1 MPASSG
7 CCCAVPWRSFR
18 VPEILVYQIMR
29 VLIWVQH
36 LLGTGHFKRAATLAE
51 AMVAD
56 GLDVT
61 LVSGGPP
68 IEWMTPK
75 GVRIEQLPG
84 IRARDRQFSAMVDM
98 DGRPIDQVFMAKRRA
113 KLMAIFA
120 RTRPRVV
127 ITEMFPFGRR
137 AFQFELIRLLD
148 AAATF
153 RPRPWIL
160 SSVRDILVM
169 KNDLQRYDW
178 MRDLVQTYYDHVLV
192 HTDPKLV
199 PFDLTFPHAKAI
211 EAKIVNTGYVTEALP
226 QPEQRINGMA
236 PEVLVSTGGG
246 RVGAKLIEAAI
257 RARSQSRLKDV
268 PWRVIA
274 GGYADSAE
282 LETLRSKL
290 PGGIILTG
298 PSQDFQARLANS
310 LLSISQAGY
319 NTVVEGLRLGKRMVL
334 VPFETASETEQ
345 GIRAE
350 RLANMGFAQTIRE
363 ADLTPASLA
372 EAVDAVLDRPPP
384 QVIDIN
390 LDGMANTVRFVRELV
405 APEPAARVF
414 R

>member
-1 MPASSG
+1 MT
-7 CCCAVPWRSFR
+7 
-18 VPEILVYQIMR
+18 

-51 AMVAD
+51 AMAAD

-61 LVSGGPP
+61 LVTGGPP
-68 IEWMTPK
+68 VEWIRPE
-75 GVRIEQLPG
+75 GVRLEQLPG
-84 IRARDRQFSAMVDM
+84 VRARDRQFSAMVDL
-98 DGRPIDQVFMAKRRA
+98 DGQPIDQVFIAKRRA
-113 KLMAIFA
+113 KLMAVLA
-120 RTRPRVV
+120 RTRPKVV

-137 AFQFELIRLLD
+137 AFQFELIRLLE
-148 AAATF
+148 AASSF
-153 RPRPWIL
+153 VPRPKIL
-160 SSVRDILVM
+160 SSVRDILVI
-169 KNDLQRYDW
+169 KSDQSRSDW
-178 MRDLVQTYYDHVLV
+178 MRDLVQNYYDHVLV

-199 PFDLTFPHAKAI
+199 SFDLTFPHAKEIAP
-211 EAKIVNTGYVTEALP
+211 KIVNTGYVTEKP
-226 QPEQRINGMA
+226 STTEPRINSMA

-257 RARSQSRLKDV
+257 KARSRSRLKDV

-274 GGYADSAE
+274 GGYADKAE
-282 LETLRSKL
+282 LDALRAKL
-290 PGGIILTG
+290 PLGIILTG

-345 GIRAE
+345 SLRAE
-350 RLANMGFAQTIRE
+350 RLSSMGFAQTISE
-363 ADLTPASLA
+363 ADLTPESLA
-372 EAVDAVLDRPPP
+372 KAVDAALDRPPP

-390 LDGMANTVRFVRELV
+390 LDGLTNTVKFVQSLL
-405 APEPAARVF
+405 ASEPAARVY

>member
-1 MPASSG
+1 MK
-7 CCCAVPWRSFR
+7 
-18 VPEILVYQIMR
+18 

-51 AMVAD
+51 AMAAD

-68 IEWMTPK
+68 VDWIKPS
-75 GVRIEQLPG
+75 GVRLEQLPG
-84 IRARDRQFSAMVDM
+84 VRARDRQFSAMVDL
-98 DGRPIDQVFMAKRRA
+98 DGRPIDQVFIAKRRA
-113 KLMAIFA
+113 KLMAVLA

-148 AAATF
+148 AATAF
-153 RPRPWIL
+153 VPRPKVL
-160 SSVRDILVM
+160 ASVRDILVI
-169 KNDLQRYDW
+169 KNDRKRYDW
-178 MRDLVQTYYDHVLV
+178 MRDLVNTYYDHVLV

-199 PFDLTFPHAKAI
+199 PFDLTFPYAKDI
-211 EAKIVNTGYVTEALP
+211 EPKIVNTGYVTERPPSAEP
-226 QPEQRINGMA
+226 RINSMA

-246 RVGAKLIEAAI
+246 RVGGKLIEAAI
-257 RARSQSRLKDV
+257 KARGLSRLKDV

-274 GGYADSAE
+274 GGYVDQKE
-282 LETLRSKL
+282 LEALRAKL
-290 PGGIILTG
+290 PLGIILTG
-298 PSQDFQARLANS
+298 PTDDFQARLANS

-345 GIRAE
+345 GLRAE
-350 RLANMGFAQTIRE
+350 RLSDMGFAHTIRE
-363 ADLTPASLA
+363 TDLTPQSLA
-372 EAVDAVLDRPPP
+372 KAVDAALDRPPP

-390 LDGMANTVRFVRELV
+390 LDGMANTVKFVRELM
-405 APEPAARVF
+405 APEPVARVY

>member
-1 MPASSG
+1 MT
-7 CCCAVPWRSFR
+7 
-18 VPEILVYQIMR
+18 

-51 AMVAD
+51 AMAAD
-56 GLDVT
+56 GVDVT

-68 IEWMTPK
+68 VDWIKPE
-75 GVRIEQLPG
+75 GVRLEQLPG
-84 IRARDRQFSAMVDM
+84 IRARDRQFSAMVAL
-98 DGRPIDQVFMAKRRA
+98 DGQPIDQVFIAKRRA
-113 KLMAIFA
+113 KLMAVLA

-148 AAATF
+148 AASSF
-153 RPRPWIL
+153 VPRPKIL
-160 SSVRDILVM
+160 CSVRDILVM
-169 KNDLQRYDW
+169 KSDQKRYDW
-178 MRDLVQTYYDHVLV
+178 MRDLVQSYYDHVLV

-199 PFDLTFPHAKAI
+199 PFDLTFPHAKEI
-211 EAKIVNTGYVTEALP
+211 EAKIVNTGYVAEKPSTTEA
-226 QPEQRINGMA
+226 RGSMA

-257 RARSQSRLKDV
+257 KARAQSRLKDV

-274 GGYADSAE
+274 GGYADKAE
-282 LETLRSKL
+282 LEALRAKL
-290 PGGIILTG
+290 PLGIILTG
-298 PSQDFQARLANS
+298 PSPDFPSRLANS

-345 GIRAE
+345 SLRAE
-350 RLANMGFAQTIRE
+350 RLSNMGLAQTISE
-363 ADLTPASLA
+363 ADLSPESLA
-372 EAVDAVLDRPPP
+372 KAVDAVLDRPPP

-390 LDGMANTVRFVRELV
+390 LDGLANTVKFVQDLL
-405 APEPAARVF
+405 APEPVARAL

>member
-1 MPASSG
+1 
-7 CCCAVPWRSFR
+7 
-18 VPEILVYQIMR
+18 MR

-51 AMVAD
+51 AMAAD

-68 IEWMTPK
+68 VDWMTPK
-75 GVRIEQLPG
+75 GVRLEHLPA

-98 DGRPIDQVFMAKRRA
+98 DGRQIDQVFMAKRRA

-137 AFQFELIRLLD
+137 AFEFELMRMLES
-148 AAATF
+148 AAAF

-169 KNDLQRYDW
+169 KNDRHRYDW
-178 MRDLVQTYYDHVLV
+178 MRDRIQTYYDHVLV

-211 EAKIVNTGYVTEALP
+211 EAKIVNTGYVTEAM
-226 QPEQRINGMA
+226 PEPTERLNGKA

-246 RVGAKLIEAAI
+246 RVGAKLIEAAVKA
-257 RARSQSRLKDV
+257 RAQSRLKDV
-268 PWRVIA
+268 PWRVVA
-274 GGYADSAE
+274 GGHADKAE
-282 LETLRSKL
+282 LEALRSKL
-290 PGGIILTG
+290 PLGIILTG
-298 PSQDFQARLANS
+298 ASADFQSRLANS

-334 VPFETASETEQ
+334 VPFETESETEQ

-350 RLANMGFAQTIRE
+350 RLASMGFAQTIRE
-363 ADLTPASLA
+363 VDLTPESLA
-372 EAVDAVLDRPPP
+372 QAVDAVLDRPPP
-384 QVIDIN
+384 QVIDID
-390 LDGMANTVRFVRELV
+390 LDGMANTVRFVRDLV
-405 APEPAARVF
+405 MSEPSSR
-414 R
+414 

>member
-1 MPASSG
+1 MT
-7 CCCAVPWRSFR
+7 
-18 VPEILVYQIMR
+18 

-51 AMVAD
+51 AMAAD

-68 IEWMTPK
+68 VDWIKPE
-75 GVRIEQLPG
+75 GVRLEQLPG
-84 IRARDRQFSAMVDM
+84 IRARDRQFSAMVDL
-98 DGRPIDQVFMAKRRA
+98 DGQPIDQVFIAKRRA
-113 KLMAIFA
+113 KLMAVLA

-137 AFQFELIRLLD
+137 AFQFELIRLLE
-148 AAATF
+148 AASSF
-153 RPRPWIL
+153 VPRPKIL
-160 SSVRDILVM
+160 SSVRDILVI
-169 KNDLQRYDW
+169 KSDQKRYDW
-178 MRDLVQTYYDHVLV
+178 MRDLVQNYYDHVLV

-199 PFDLTFPHAKAI
+199 PFDLTFPHAKEI
-211 EAKIVNTGYVTEALP
+211 EAKIVNTGYVAEKPSTA
-226 QPEQRINGMA
+226 QPRSSIA

-257 RARSQSRLKDV
+257 KARSQSRLKDV

-274 GGYADSAE
+274 GGYADKAE
-282 LETLRSKL
+282 LEALRAKL
-290 PGGIILTG
+290 PLGIILTG
-298 PSQDFQARLANS
+298 PSPDFQSRLANS

-345 GIRAE
+345 SLRAE
-350 RLANMGFAQTIRE
+350 RLSNMGFAQTISE
-363 ADLTPASLA
+363 VDLSPESLA
-372 EAVDAVLDRPPP
+372 KAVDAVLDRPPP

-390 LDGMANTVRFVRELV
+390 LDGLANTVKFVRNLL
-405 APEPAARVF
+405 APEPVARVL

>member
-1 MPASSG
+1 MT
-7 CCCAVPWRSFR
+7 
-18 VPEILVYQIMR
+18 

-51 AMVAD
+51 AMAAD

-61 LVSGGPP
+61 LVTGGPP
-68 IEWMTPK
+68 VEWIKPE
-75 GVRIEQLPG
+75 GVRLEQLPG
-84 IRARDRQFSAMVDM
+84 VRARDRQFSAMVDL
-98 DGRPIDQVFMAKRRA
+98 DGRPIDQVFVAKRRA
-113 KLMAIFA
+113 KLMAVLA
-120 RTRPRVV
+120 RTRPKVV

-137 AFQFELIRLLD
+137 AFQFELIRLLE
-148 AAATF
+148 AASSF
-153 RPRPWIL
+153 VPRPKIL
-160 SSVRDILVM
+160 SSVRDILVI
-169 KNDLQRYDW
+169 KSDQSRSDW
-178 MRDLVQTYYDHVLV
+178 MRDLVQNYYDHVLV

-199 PFDLTFPHAKAI
+199 PFDLTFPHAKEIAP
-211 EAKIVNTGYVTEALP
+211 KIVNTGYVTEKP
-226 QPEQRINGMA
+226 STTEPKINSMA

-257 RARSQSRLKDV
+257 KARSRSRLKDV

-274 GGYADSAE
+274 GGYADKAE
-282 LETLRSKL
+282 LDALRAKL
-290 PGGIILTG
+290 PLGIILTG

-345 GIRAE
+345 SLRAE
-350 RLANMGFAQTIRE
+350 RLSSMGFAQTISE
-363 ADLTPASLA
+363 ADLTPESLA
-372 EAVDAVLDRPPP
+372 KAVDAALDRPPP

-390 LDGMANTVRFVRELV
+390 LDGLANTVKFVQNLLE
-405 APEPAARVF
+405 PETAARVY

>member
-1 MPASSG
+1 MT
-7 CCCAVPWRSFR
+7 
-18 VPEILVYQIMR
+18 

-51 AMVAD
+51 AMAAD
-56 GLDVT
+56 GIDVT

-68 IEWMTPK
+68 VDWIKPE
-75 GVRIEQLPG
+75 GVRLEQLPG
-84 IRARDRQFSAMVDM
+84 IRARDRQFSAMVDL
-98 DGRPIDQVFMAKRRA
+98 DGRPIDQVFIAKRRA
-113 KLMAIFA
+113 KLMAVLA

-137 AFQFELIRLLD
+137 AFQFELIRLLE
-148 AAATF
+148 AASSF
-153 RPRPWIL
+153 VPRPKIL
-160 SSVRDILVM
+160 SSVRDILVI
-169 KNDLQRYDW
+169 KSDESRYDW

-199 PFDLTFPHAKAI
+199 PFDLTFPHAKDI
-211 EAKIVNTGYVTEALP
+211 QPKIVNTGYVAERPPSADS
-226 QPEQRINGMA
+226 RINGMA

-257 RARSQSRLKDV
+257 KARGQSRLKDV
-268 PWRVIA
+268 PWRIIA
-274 GGYADSAE
+274 GGYAENAE
-282 LETLRSKL
+282 LEALRAKL
-290 PGGIILTG
+290 PLGIILTG
-298 PSQDFQARLANS
+298 TTPDFQNRLANS

-345 GIRAE
+345 SLRAE
-350 RLANMGFAQTIRE
+350 RLSSMGLAQTISE
-363 ADLTPASLA
+363 ADLTPETLA
-372 EAVDAVLDRPPP
+372 KAVDAVLDRPPP

-390 LDGMANTVRFVRELV
+390 LDGMTNTVKFVQDLL
-405 APEPAARVF
+405 APAPAARVF

>member
-1 MPASSG
+1 MT
-7 CCCAVPWRSFR
+7 
-18 VPEILVYQIMR
+18 

-51 AMVAD
+51 AMAAD

-61 LVSGGPP
+61 LVTGGPP
-68 IEWMTPK
+68 VDWIKPE
-75 GVRIEQLPG
+75 GVRLEQLPG
-84 IRARDRQFSAMVDM
+84 VRARDRQFSAMVDL
-98 DGRPIDQVFMAKRRA
+98 DGQPIDQVFIAKRRA
-113 KLMAIFA
+113 KLMAVLA

-137 AFQFELIRLLD
+137 AFQFELIRLLE
-148 AAATF
+148 AASSF
-153 RPRPWIL
+153 VPRPKIL
-160 SSVRDILVM
+160 SSVRDILVI
-169 KNDLQRYDW
+169 KSDQSRSDW
-178 MRDLVQTYYDHVLV
+178 MRDLVQNYYDHVLV

-199 PFDLTFPHAKAI
+199 PFDLTFPHAKEIAP
-211 EAKIVNTGYVTEALP
+211 KIVNTGYVTEKP
-226 QPEQRINGMA
+226 STTEPRINSMA

-257 RARSQSRLKDV
+257 KARSRSRLKDV

-274 GGYADSAE
+274 GGYADKAE
-282 LETLRSKL
+282 LDALRAKL
-290 PGGIILTG
+290 PLGIILTG

-345 GIRAE
+345 SLRAE
-350 RLANMGFAQTIRE
+350 RLSSMGFAQTISE
-363 ADLTPASLA
+363 ADLTPESLA
-372 EAVDAVLDRPPP
+372 KAVDAALDRPPP

-390 LDGMANTVRFVRELV
+390 LDGLANTVKFVQDLL
-405 APEPAARVF
+405 APEPAARVY

>member
-1 MPASSG
+1 MT
-7 CCCAVPWRSFR
+7 
-18 VPEILVYQIMR
+18 

-51 AMVAD
+51 AMAAD

-61 LVSGGPP
+61 LVTGGPP
-68 IEWMTPK
+68 VEWIRPE
-75 GVRIEQLPG
+75 GVRLEQLPG
-84 IRARDRQFSAMVDM
+84 VRARDRQFSAMVDL
-98 DGRPIDQVFMAKRRA
+98 DGQPIDQVFIAKRRA
-113 KLMAIFA
+113 KLMAVLA
-120 RTRPRVV
+120 RTRPKVV

-137 AFQFELIRLLD
+137 AFQFELIRLLE
-148 AAATF
+148 AASSF
-153 RPRPWIL
+153 VPRPKIL
-160 SSVRDILVM
+160 SSVRDILVI
-169 KNDLQRYDW
+169 KSDQSRSDW
-178 MRDLVQTYYDHVLV
+178 MRDLVQNYYDHVLV

-199 PFDLTFPHAKAI
+199 SFDLTFPHAKEIAP
-211 EAKIVNTGYVTEALP
+211 KIVNTGYVTEKP
-226 QPEQRINGMA
+226 STTEPRINSMA

-257 RARSQSRLKDV
+257 KARSRSRLKDV

-274 GGYADSAE
+274 GGYADKAE
-282 LETLRSKL
+282 LEALRAKL
-290 PGGIILTG
+290 PLGIILTG

-345 GIRAE
+345 SLRAE
-350 RLANMGFAQTIRE
+350 RLSSMGFAQTISE
-363 ADLTPASLA
+363 ADLTPESLA
-372 EAVDAVLDRPPP
+372 KAVDAALDRPPP

-390 LDGMANTVRFVRELV
+390 LDGLANTVKFVQSLL
-405 APEPAARVF
+405 APEPAARVY

>member
-1 MPASSG
+1 MT
-7 CCCAVPWRSFR
+7 
-18 VPEILVYQIMR
+18 

-51 AMVAD
+51 AMAAD

-61 LVSGGPP
+61 LVTGGPP
-68 IEWMTPK
+68 VDWIKPE
-75 GVRIEQLPG
+75 GVRLEQLPG
-84 IRARDRQFSAMVDM
+84 VRARDRQFSAMVDL
-98 DGRPIDQVFMAKRRA
+98 DGRPIDQVFIAKRRA
-113 KLMAIFA
+113 KLMVVLA
-120 RTRPRVV
+120 RTRPKVV

-137 AFQFELIRLLD
+137 AFQFELIRLLE
-148 AAATF
+148 AASSF
-153 RPRPWIL
+153 VPRPKIL
-160 SSVRDILVM
+160 SSVRDILVI
-169 KNDLQRYDW
+169 KSDQSRSDW
-178 MRDLVQTYYDHVLV
+178 MRDLVQNYYDHVLV

-199 PFDLTFPHAKAI
+199 PFDLTFPHAKEIAP
-211 EAKIVNTGYVTEALP
+211 KIVNTGYVTEKP
-226 QPEQRINGMA
+226 STTEPRINSMA

-257 RARSQSRLKDV
+257 KARSRSRLKDV

-274 GGYADSAE
+274 GGYADKAE
-282 LETLRSKL
+282 LEVLRAKL
-290 PGGIILTG
+290 PLGIILTG

-345 GIRAE
+345 SLRAE
-350 RLANMGFAQTIRE
+350 RLSSMGFAQTISE
-363 ADLTPASLA
+363 ADLTPESLA
-372 EAVDAVLDRPPP
+372 KAVDAALDRPPP

-390 LDGMANTVRFVRELV
+390 LDGLANTVKFVQNLL
-405 APEPAARVF
+405 ASEPAARVY